1 LRVHWRINCYLSSVE
16 AYPVRLVLA
25 GPYLE
30 ETATLASADI
40 FEYLF
45 EFDTAEHVS
54 FDADLVADSFTGTFN
69 ADMVKDVANVAF
81 GSDLGLDAHAP
92 NYSAADLDSEDV
104 VYFDPFQNEFTYYV
118 GDINSGVV
126 SFAICPESAGSV
138 QEEFP
143 FAIREVHD
151 GVLTCG
157 DVIPSPSK
165 SRFGSVLSFVGVAVA
180 ALISIP
186 SRLSKRIYNFCEVLC
201 GQGC

>member
-1 LRVHWRINCYLSSVE
+1 ME

-45 EFDTAEHVS
+45 EFDTAEHSS

-69 ADMVKDVANVAF
+69 ADMVEDVANVAF
-81 GSDLGLDAHAP
+81 GSDLSLDAPTA
-92 NYSAADLDSEDV
+92 NYPATEFDSEDE

-118 GDINSGVV
+118 GDVNSGVA
-126 SFAICPESAGSV
+126 SFANCMESSGCI

-143 FAIREVHD
+143 FAIREIHD
-151 GVLTCG
+151 GVLNCS
-157 DVIPSPSK
+157 DVITSPSK
-165 SRFGSVLSFVGVAVA
+165 SRLGSVFSFMGVAVA
-180 ALISIP
+180 VLISIP